1 MKTSQSLVAI
11 SAAAFALASMGADS
25 CGTETKSTPD
35 KPGSDKQ
42 PTKAK
47 AKSSSVGDVITLKG
61 REDGSKVAVRL
72 VKIIDPV
79 SAGEFDQQTSGSRY
93 IGVQVRLSNQGT
105 TTYNDSP
112 SNSATL
118 IVSGDE
124 QAESASLSISGGEC
138 GGKFASSAKI
148 SPGTKQT
155 GCLPFEAKRSKKPR
169 RFQFTLNSGLGP
181 ETGEWTI
188 RP

>member
-11 SAAAFALASMGADS
+11 GAVAFALTSMGADS

-42 PTKAK
+42 PTNAK
-47 AKSSSVGDVITLKG
+47 AKSASVGDVITLKG
-61 REDGSKVAVRL
+61 QEDGSKVAVRL
-72 VKIIDPV
+72 VKIIDPL
-79 SAGEFDQQTSGSRY
+79 SGGQFDEQTSGSRY

-105 TTYNDSP
+105 TTYDDSP
-112 SNSATL
+112 SNGATL

-124 QAESASLSISGGEC
+124 QAKSTLLTGGEC
-138 GGKFASSAKI
+138 GAQFGSSAKI

-155 GCLPFEAKRSKKPR
+155 GCLAFEAKRSKKPR
-169 RFQFTLNSGLGP
+169 RFQFTLNSGFGP
-181 ETGEWTI
+181 ATGEWTI